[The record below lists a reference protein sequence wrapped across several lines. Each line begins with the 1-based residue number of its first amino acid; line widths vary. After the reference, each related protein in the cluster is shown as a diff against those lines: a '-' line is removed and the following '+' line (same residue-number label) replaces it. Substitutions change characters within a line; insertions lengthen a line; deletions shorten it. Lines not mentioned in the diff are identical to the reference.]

1 VSGSYSPSVTSND
14 RFGSPCG
21 SVRRPGMS
29 ACARA
34 IAKPR
39 LGCGRPPV
47 VVLHNVKQPA
57 SRHLPRNTSRSR
69 AASLRRGVIVSL
81 CLHRISAAFADHS
94 AGLRPNL
101 GRHQLRRRNEG
112 AGGAPGGVTAVV
124 ALVRSRHSRLRG
136 VLVPRNRDARLSA
149 LHRGA
154 AGPGPLSRSG
164 IAAASGAMGC
174 SRQALSCLTA
184 EPGFSYPRVTSR
196 GRRHSP
202 LRLLDRLRKTPLMSE
217 DGESSII
224 YSLRSQQLNSY
235 RSRSGVRARAFS
247 CPRQGVAHYADQ
259 AAGNVPDHAA
269 RI

>member
-1 VSGSYSPSVTSND
+1 MVAADQGRERQRRVIFKTHKFRCANPALSGQGHSRHFGQAGYVRFAPVRGRHVSGSYSPSVTSND

-136 VLVPRNRDARLSA
+136 VL
-149 LHRGA
+149 
-154 AGPGPLSRSG
+154 
-164 IAAASGAMGC
+164 
-174 SRQALSCLTA
+174 
-184 EPGFSYPRVTSR
+184 
-196 GRRHSP
+196 
-202 LRLLDRLRKTPLMSE
+202 DRLRKTPLMSE

>member
-1 VSGSYSPSVTSND
+1 MRVRAQLQSPGWGAAALPSSFFTMSNSPLRGICRATHLVPAPHLCVEGLSFLFVSTASPLP
-14 RFGSPCG
+14 SPTI
-21 SVRRPGMS
+21 RR
-29 ACARA
+29 ACAR
-34 IAKPR
+34 
-39 LGCGRPPV
+39 
-47 VVLHNVKQPA
+47 
-57 SRHLPRNTSRSR
+57 
-69 AASLRRGVIVSL
+69 
-81 CLHRISAAFADHS
+81 
-94 AGLRPNL
+94 NL
-101 GRHQLRRRNEG
+101 GRHQFRPRNEG

-154 AGPGPLSRSG
+154 VGPGPLSRSG
-164 IAAASGAMGC
+164 IAAGSGAMGC

-224 YSLRSQQLNSY
+224 YSLRSQQTKLVS
-235 RSRSGVRARAFS
+235 
-247 CPRQGVAHYADQ
+247 
-259 AAGNVPDHAA
+259 
-269 RI
+269 

>member
-1 VSGSYSPSVTSND
+1 MRQRT
-14 RFGSPCG
+14 
-21 SVRRPGMS
+21 
-29 ACARA
+29 
-34 IAKPR
+34 
-39 LGCGRPPV
+39 
-47 VVLHNVKQPA
+47 A
-57 SRHLPRNTSRSR
+57 SRHECVCARNCKAQAGVRPPSRRRSSQCQTAR
-69 AASLRRGVIVSL
+69 FAASAAQHISFPRRISASRVIVSL

-154 AGPGPLSRSG
+154 VGPGPLSRSG